1 LSDGLKEDGRDS
13 GDVEEGRK
21 SETEGEEKEGRLELL
36 KEKGNPSAGCGGSFV
51 GNKIKKIK

>member
-1 LSDGLKEDGRDS
+1 LKEDERD
-13 GDVEEGRK
+13 GDDVEEGRK